1 LSINIDPGYIVVRV
15 LSKVYAY
22 LQEDSRVV
30 RPGSVRS
37 FESAVNDIMMRI
49 MLEGGV
55 DYDKFKETV
64 VRVGIENLYLSVE
77 TTNPEDKKRVLEE
90 AFERAFEDLETRQSE
105 VGPESLDQQVS
116 GFNVGA
122 SDNFEN
128 VERGNNDETEN
139 TSGSIGGGFGS
150 DLSAEESQDLT
161 IGKTLVTNVD
171 ERNKDA
177 RLDSIISTIY
187 EILYG
192 GVGTVNFLNLAQLI
206 NMFIDPYAN
215 IVEKVQVLKK
225 MEPYL
230 RNYGLLPTDI
240 RRSREGERVFEALR
254 NVVRNAMSGMGQ
266 VKIVRFTDIDKYPTY
281 VVSVREYKIG
291 DNYFDVDLQ
300 KTAMNL
306 SRKTMMHKLFTNKD
320 IVVKEYANVKTI
332 DIVLCLDVSGSM
344 RELSNGMPKI
354 EIAKDAVA
362 QYIEF
367 LSKTND
373 RLAMVLFN
381 FRADVLWSLHQVRR
395 YWQQM
400 NYMLKYVYAGG
411 GTNLAN
417 ALERS
422 REVLTRSRSSSKHV
436 ICVTDGRTVNS
447 SMCIKE
453 AVRLRRGGTT
463 ISTIAIGENSDD
475 ELLMRLSKIGGGLF
489 IKISS
494 IHDLGKALIMDKLHS
509 M

>member
-1 LSINIDPGYIVVRV
+1 MG
-15 LSKVYAY
+15 
-22 LQEDSRVV
+22 
-30 RPGSVRS
+30 RS
-37 FESAVNDIMMRI
+37 
-49 MLEGGV
+49 
-55 DYDKFKETV
+55 
-64 VRVGIENLYLSVE
+64 
-77 TTNPEDKKRVLEE
+77 
-90 AFERAFEDLETRQSE
+90 
-105 VGPESLDQQVS
+105 
-116 GFNVGA
+116 
-122 SDNFEN
+122 
-128 VERGNNDETEN
+128 
-139 TSGSIGGGFGS
+139 
-150 DLSAEESQDLT
+150 
-161 IGKTLVTNVD
+161 LVANVD
-171 ERNKDA
+171 DHGKDA
-177 RLDSIISTIY
+177 KLDSIISTIY

-215 IVEKVQVLKK
+215 IVEKTKVLRK

-230 RNYGLLPTDI
+230 RNYGLLPTDF
-240 RRSREGERVFEALR
+240 RRNRDGGERVFEALR

-266 VKIVRFTDIDKYPTY
+266 VKVVRFTDIDKYPTY

-306 SRKTMMHKLFTNKD
+306 SRKSMMHKLFTNKD

-332 DIVLCLDVSGSM
+332 DIVLCLDVSGGSM

-354 EIAKDAVA
+354 EIAKDAVG
-362 QYIEF
+362 QYIQF

-381 FRADVLWSLHQVRR
+381 FRADVLWGGLHQVRR

-422 REVLTRSRSSSKHV
+422 REVLTRSRSNSKHV

-453 AVRLRRGGTT
+453 AVRLRRGGGAT

>member
-1 LSINIDPGYIVVRV
+1 MITRV
-15 LSKVYAY
+15 LSKVYEY

-30 RPGSVRS
+30 RPGSIRS
-37 FESAVNDIMMRI
+37 FEAAADDIMMRI
-49 MLEGGV
+49 LIEGGV
-55 DYDKFKETV
+55 DYEKFKETIT
-64 VRVGIENLYLSVE
+64 RVGIENLYLSVE
-77 TTNPEDKKRVLEE
+77 TSNPDDKKRVLEE
-90 AFERAFEDLETRQSE
+90 AFERAFEDIEKNQSE
-105 VGPESLDQQVS
+105 AEEPSMQQVA
-116 GFNVGA
+116 GFNVNNNGET
-122 SDNFEN
+122 SEGEN
-128 VERGNNDETEN
+128 TEENYERGTNNV
-139 TSGSIGGGFGS
+139 GSGFGAEY
-150 DLSAEESQDLT
+150 SAEENQDLSMSRSL
-161 IGKTLVTNVD
+161 IANID

-177 RLDSIISTIY
+177 KLDSIISTIY

-206 NMFIDPYAN
+206 NMFIDPYVN
-215 IVEKVQVLKK
+215 IVEKVKVLRK

-230 RNYGLLPTDI
+230 RNYGLLPTDF
-240 RRSREGERVFEALR
+240 RRSKDGERMFEALR
-254 NVVRNAMSGMGQ
+254 NVVRNAMSSMGQ

-281 VVSVREYKIG
+281 VVSVREYKVG

-344 RELSNGMPKI
+344 RELSSGMPKI
-354 EIAKDAVA
+354 EIAKDAVS
-362 QYIEF
+362 QYIQF

-381 FRADVLWSLHQVRR
+381 FRADVLWGLHQVRR

-422 REVLTRSRSSSKHV
+422 REVLTRSKSNSKHV

-447 SMCIKE
+447 SMCVKE
-453 AVRLRRGGTT
+453 AVRLRRNGTT

>member
-1 LSINIDPGYIVVRV
+1 M
-15 LSKVYAY
+15 
-22 LQEDSRVV
+22 
-30 RPGSVRS
+30 RPRT
-37 FESAVNDIMMRI
+37 
-49 MLEGGV
+49 L
-55 DYDKFKETV
+55 
-64 VRVGIENLYLSVE
+64 
-77 TTNPEDKKRVLEE
+77 
-90 AFERAFEDLETRQSE
+90 
-105 VGPESLDQQVS
+105 
-116 GFNVGA
+116 
-122 SDNFEN
+122 
-128 VERGNNDETEN
+128 
-139 TSGSIGGGFGS
+139 SGSIGGGFGS

-161 IGKTLVTNVD
+161 IGKTLVANVD

>member
-1 LSINIDPGYIVVRV
+1 
-15 LSKVYAY
+15 
-22 LQEDSRVV
+22 
-30 RPGSVRS
+30 
-37 FESAVNDIMMRI
+37 MMRI

-453 AVRLRRGGTT
+453 AVRLRRGSTT

>member
-1 LSINIDPGYIVVRV
+1 MSESIDPAQVITKV
-15 LSKVYAY
+15 LSRVYEY
-22 LQEDSRVV
+22 LQADSRVV

-37 FESAVNDIMMRI
+37 FEAAASDIMMRI
-49 MLEGGV
+49 LLEGGV

-64 VRVGIENLYLSVE
+64 TRIGIENLYLSVE
-77 TTNPEDKKRVLEE
+77 TSNPDDKKRVLEE
-90 AFERAFEDLETRQSE
+90 VFERAFEDVERKHGESE
-105 VGPESLDQQVS
+105 EEQTIQQVA
-116 GFNVGA
+116 GFNA
-122 SDNFEN
+122 
-128 VERGNNDETEN
+128 GNEGESSEGEN
-139 TSGSIGGGFGS
+139 TEESNEGSTSNIGGGFGTEYS
-150 DLSAEESQDLT
+150 TEENQEFMASRT
-161 IGKTLVTNVD
+161 MITNVD
-171 ERNKDA
+171 EHSKDA
-177 RLDSIISTIY
+177 KLDSIISTIY

-206 NMFIDPYAN
+206 NMFIDPYSN
-215 IVEKVQVLKK
+215 IVEKSKVLRK

-230 RNYGLLPTDI
+230 RNYGLLPTDL
-240 RRSREGERVFEALR
+240 RRSRDGEKMFEALR

-266 VKIVRFTDIDKYPTY
+266 VKIVKFTDIDKYPTY
-281 VVSVREYKIG
+281 VVSVREYKVG

-300 KTAMNL
+300 RTAMNL
-306 SRKTMMHKLFTNKD
+306 SRKTMMHKVFTNKD

-354 EIAKDAVA
+354 EIAKDAVT
-362 QYIEF
+362 QYIQF
-367 LSKTND
+367 LSKAND

-381 FRADVLWSLHQVRR
+381 FRADVLWGLHQVRR

-422 REVLTRSRSSSKHV
+422 RDVLTRSRSNSKHV

-453 AVRLRRGGTT
+453 AVKLRRSGTT

-509 M
+509 I

>member
-1 LSINIDPGYIVVRV
+1 MSIAIDPMQIITKV
-15 LSKVYAY
+15 LSKVYEY
-22 LQEDSRVV
+22 LQSDSRVI

-37 FESAVNDIMMRI
+37 FEAAINDIMMRI
-49 MLEGGV
+49 LIEGGV
-55 DYDKFKETV
+55 DYGRFKETV
-64 VRVGIENLYLSVE
+64 IRVGIENLYLSVE
-77 TTNPEDKKRVLEE
+77 TSNPDEKRRVLEE
-90 AFERAFEDLETRQSE
+90 AFEKAFEDIEKAHE
-105 VGPESLDQQVS
+105 
-116 GFNVGA
+116 
-122 SDNFEN
+122 
-128 VERGNNDETEN
+128 ETEEQPMQQITGPN
-139 TSGSIGGGFGS
+139 MSSGEVTGNAEVSDYERSTGSISGGFGAEY
-150 DLSAEESQDLT
+150 SAEEGQELSMSRP
-161 IGKTLVTNVD
+161 LVTNVD
-171 ERNKDA
+171 EHSKDA
-177 RLDSIISTIY
+177 KLDSIISTIY

-215 IVEKVQVLKK
+215 IVEKVKVLRK

-230 RNYGLLPTDI
+230 RNYGLLPTDF
-240 RRSREGERVFEALR
+240 RRSRDGERVFEALR

-266 VKIVRFTDIDKYPTY
+266 VKVVKFTDIDKYPTY

-291 DNYFDVDLQ
+291 DSYFDVDLQ

-306 SRKTMMHKLFTNKD
+306 SRKSMMHKLFTNKD
-320 IVVKEYANVKTI
+320 IVVKEYANVKMI

-367 LSKTND
+367 LSRTND

-381 FRADVLWSLHQVRR
+381 FRADVLWGLHQVRR
-395 YWQQM
+395 YRQQM

-422 REVLTRSRSSSKHV
+422 REVLTRSRSNSKHV

-494 IHDLGKALIMDKLHS
+494 IHDLGKALIMDKLHT